1 MPSLFITGGNEPMHI
16 AIESAK
22 RPVNHALRAEPDW
35 DPIGSAFARMK
46 AAYRSDPL
54 PSYEQRIAWLDRLL
68 RMVKSY
74 RKEIADTISEDFGS
88 RSFHE
93 SQLAEIYALVSSIR
107 YLKKNLRSWMAPEER
122 HVMLP
127 MRPARAKVHYQ
138 PRGVVGVIAPWNYP
152 FQLAVGPIAAALA
165 AGNRVMLKP
174 SEYTPRTSLLLR
186 RLIRDA
192 FQPEVVT
199 VVTGGPETGAAFGR
213 LPFDHLLFTGSTH
226 VGRQVMQA
234 AAENLTPVT
243 LELGGKSPAV
253 VHESFPIDRAAA
265 RIAAGKWFNAGQTC
279 IAPDYVLVP
288 HTRLDALVEQLRSSV
303 SAAYPTLQENRDYT
317 AIVND
322 RHYQRVRELIDDAV
336 ARGARRVEINP
347 AGEVLDPASRKLAPT
362 LLLDV
367 REGMRVMQEEIF
379 GPVLPIVAYDAL
391 EDAIEYVN
399 ERPRPLAL
407 YYFDF
412 DKKRIKQV
420 VEQTVSGGATINDT
434 LLHFTADDLPFG
446 GVGPSGL
453 GAYHGFEGFQT
464 FSHKKGVFYQAR
476 LNAAATM
483 GPPYGTRVEKVLDLL
498 LRG

>member
-1 MPSLFITGGNEPMHI
+1 MHI
-16 AIESAK
+16 AIEGQK
-22 RPVNHALRAEPDW
+22 RPATNALRVEPEW

-46 AAYRSDPL
+46 VAYRSDPM

-88 RSFHE
+88 RSYHE
-93 SQLAEIYALVSSIR
+93 SQLAEIVAVVNSIR
-107 YLKKNLRSWMAPEER
+107 YLKKHLRSWMEPESR
-122 HVMLP
+122 RLMLTL
-127 MRPARAKVHYQ
+127 RPAHAKVHHQ
-138 PRGVVGVIAPWNYP
+138 PLGVVGVIAPWNYP
-152 FQLAVGPIAAALA
+152 FQLAVGPLAAALA

-234 AAENLTPVT
+234 AAANLTPVT
-243 LELGGKSPAV
+243 LELGGKSPV
-253 VHESFPIDRAAA
+253 IVHESFPIERAAA

-279 IAPDYVLVP
+279 IAPDYLLVP
-288 HTRLDALVEQLRSSV
+288 YVRVEAMVEQLRKSV
-303 SAAYPTLQENRDYT
+303 AAAYPSLRDNRDYT

-322 RHYQRVRELIDDAV
+322 KHYQRVAGLIDDAV
-336 ARGARRVEINP
+336 ENGARKVEINP
-347 AGEVLDPASRKLAPT
+347 AGEPLDPASRKLAPT

-367 REGMRVMQEEIF
+367 HDGMRVMQEEVF
-379 GPVLPIVAYDAL
+379 GPVLPIVGYDAL
-391 EDAIEYVN
+391 DDALAYVN

-412 DKKRIKQV
+412 DKRR
-420 VEQTVSGGATINDT
+420 VELVMQQTVSGGATINDT
-434 LLHFTADDLPFG
+434 LLHFAADSLPFG

-476 LNAAATM
+476 LNAAASM
-483 GPPYGTRVEKVLDLL
+483 GPPYGPRVERVLDLL
-498 LRG
+498 LRR